1 MSATRPRVVVAS
13 LGTLFMLTFSAQ
25 AAPVNDEPPAQLGS
39 YVDCQDSCRDCQR
52 GCESKSA
59 GSERSDCYRSCT
71 AAAAG
76 CCSGYGKRPPSGL
89 TCTCQ

>member
-1 MSATRPRVVVAS
+1 MFTFKTLVTSGSLMTLMLVGMSTRAAS
-13 LGTLFMLTFSAQ
+13 AG
-25 AAPVNDEPPAQLGS
+25 NEDPPTPLGS
-39 YVDCQDSCRDCQR
+39 YVDCQDSCRDCQK

-76 CCSGYGKRPPSGL
+76 CCSGY
-89 TCTCQ
+89 

>member
-1 MSATRPRVVVAS
+1 MMKTIGVIAAVVLLLVGLSAEQAQGATAGPTEAS
-13 LGTLFMLTFSAQ
+13 
-25 AAPVNDEPPAQLGS
+25 PLGS
-39 YVDCQDSCRDCQR
+39 YVDCQDSCRDCQKT
-52 GCESKSA
+52 CESKSA